1 MPALAGDHVVVKM
14 YASGGS
20 AQAFDAGD
28 IISVDLGQNYDQHD
42 VTGFGDTVHKMI
54 NGQLKSPITLKG
66 YLTTT
71 AVTGTH
77 TVIKGAINNQT
88 KMTVE
93 VQIGNNAPPTT
104 GDPKFSGDFYV
115 ASYSQSI
122 APGGAITFTAT
133 LNPAVGVGSGVPVWG
148 TV

>member
-14 YASGGS
+14 DDSGGTLRT
-20 AQAFDAGD
+20 FDAGD
-28 IISVDLGQNYDQHD
+28 IISVDLGQSYDQHD
-42 VTGFGDTVHKMI
+42 VTGFGDTVHKVI

-71 AVTGTH
+71 ATTGTH
-77 TVIKGAINNQT
+77 TVIRGALSGQT
-88 KMTVE
+88 QVTVE
-93 VQIGNNAPPTT
+93 VQIGNNAAPTT
-104 GDPKFSGDFYV
+104 GDPKFTGEFYI
-115 ASYSQSI
+115 ASYAQSI

-133 LNPAVGVGSGVPVWG
+133 LNPAIGVGTGIPVWG